1 MLNPAGKRHKSHKD
15 WLVEHVNDP
24 WVQRAQREGFRSRAA
39 YKLIEIDRKDR
50 LLRPGSVVV
59 DLGAA
64 PGSWCQVAQ
73 RALGPRGRIIAI
85 DLLPMQGMTQVEFIE
100 GDFGDDAVLAELE
113 AKLGGAGVDLVM
125 SDMLP
130 NMTGVASIDSP
141 RAIHLGELA
150 AEFALAHLK
159 ADGRLLIKAYQGP
172 GFPEFLQQL
181 KRQFGSVVSRKPEAS
196 RDRSAEI
203 YLLASTPRP
212 PATA

>member
-1 MLNPAGKRHKSHKD
+1 MLFENTDTVKHIIKDHSEPFFGFFQLFFYSLAFCDVDHDAVDGGGSAGG
-15 WLVEHVNDP
+15 VAVVGGAVADP
-24 WVQRAQREGFRSRAA
+24 DGAAVLGEGAVVDEEGFGG
-39 YKLIEIDRKDR
+39 EI
-50 LLRPGSVVV
+50 
-59 DLGAA
+59 
-64 PGSWCQVAQ
+64 VA
-73 RALGPRGRIIAI
+73 
-85 DLLPMQGMTQVEFIE
+85 E
-100 GDFGDDAVLAELE
+100 DFGDDAVLAEVE

-130 NMTGVASIDSP
+130 NMTGVASLDSP

-150 AEFALAHLK
+150 AEFALDHLK

-212 PATA
+212 QATA